1 MSTTTIKEPENP
13 PANHA
18 DCSSAFAEIADDAT
32 AMEDTLTLLGTD
44 VRRRVLRVRRHSERP
59 IRELV
64 LCHRRCNQN
73 PTEDM
78 RQLVRV
84 HSMALMVR
92 SFSGESCKEGVY
104 VGNNIWGRGFE
115 KRSTYCPCC
124 GYIMDGPE
132 ISHVE
137 IVRSGVEGWDRL
149 MVEQCEMGANW
160 YEGKNV
166 GITYEMVDA

>member
-1 MSTTTIKEPENP
+1 MDDQKPQDS
-13 PANHA
+13 PAVPA
-18 DCSSAFAEIADDAT
+18 DCSSARAEIADA
-32 AMEDTLTLLGTD
+32 AAALEDTLTLLAKD
-44 VRRRVLRVRRHSERP
+44 VRRRVLRVRRHPERP

-78 RQLVRV
+78 KQLVRAL
-84 HSMALMVR
+84 SMSPMSR

-137 IVRSGVEGWDRL
+137 VVRSGVEGWDKL
-149 MVEQCEMGANW
+149 IVEQCEMGANW
-160 YEGKNV
+160 YEGQNV
-166 GITYEMVDA
+166 GITYELVDA